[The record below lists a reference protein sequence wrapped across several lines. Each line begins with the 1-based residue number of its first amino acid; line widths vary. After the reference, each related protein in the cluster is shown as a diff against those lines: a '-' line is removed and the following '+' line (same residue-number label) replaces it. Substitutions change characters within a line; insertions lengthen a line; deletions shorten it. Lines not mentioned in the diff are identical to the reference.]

1 MRESAGVRAVRD
13 LLAARP
19 RLVDAL
25 VVSVLTALLFGP
37 RLSEPLPGEPGRA
50 AILVAALLAQTV
62 SFLWHRSS
70 PWLVLGVVS
79 AGYLAAEVV
88 EIEPDLANIVPIA
101 IATYI
106 VARRVPTPR
115 SAVAIAAPPAVF
127 LVTGYRDP
135 AGGLDWSVALTVV
148 AVSAGVW
155 LIGVH
160 QRRILADADRLLD
173 LADRLR
179 AEQERSA
186 RRAVAV
192 ERARIAH
199 DLHDLVAHRISAIA
213 MQARVS
219 AEVVTEDPARA
230 GAGLAGIGAAADTAL
245 TEMRRLLRLLADDR
259 ADDSADDRASCVADP
274 EPSLRYL
281 SRLTD
286 GLVAAGFRISMT
298 IARAARNAPAAAQT
312 AAYWVVRE
320 ALTNVLRHAGP
331 TDIVIDVGLDDGRLT
346 VTVDNGPPAADHL
359 PTAGSGLGLVGMRE
373 RVRLYR
379 GILEAGPRPDGGW
392 RVAADFQLAEVE

>member
-1 MRESAGVRAVRD
+1 MMRESAGVRAVRD

-25 VVSVLTALLFGP
+25 VVSVLTVLLFGL

-50 AILVAALLAQTV
+50 AILMAALLAQTV

-79 AGYLAAEVV
+79 AGYLAAELA
-88 EIEPDLANIVPIA
+88 EIEPDLGNIVPIA

-115 SAVAIAAPPAVF
+115 SAVAIAAFPAVVV
-127 LVTGYRDP
+127 VTGYRDP
-135 AGGLDWSVALTVV
+135 AGGLDWFVALTVV
-148 AVSAGVW
+148 AVSAGIW

-186 RRAVAV
+186 RHAVAV

-199 DLHDLVAHRISAIA
+199 DLHDLVAHHISAIA

-259 ADDSADDRASCVADP
+259 ASRVADP
-274 EPSLRYL
+274 EPSLQYL

-298 IARAARNAPAAAQT
+298 IAPAARNAPAAAQT
-312 AAYWVVRE
+312 TAYWVVRE

>member
-1 MRESAGVRAVRD
+1 MMRESAGVRAVRD
-13 LLAARP
+13 LLAAHP

-25 VVSVLTALLFGP
+25 VVSVLTVLLFGL

-50 AILVAALLAQTV
+50 AILMAALLAQTV

-79 AGYLAAEVV
+79 AGYLAAELA
-88 EIEPDLANIVPIA
+88 EIEPDLGNIVPIA

-115 SAVAIAAPPAVF
+115 SAVAIAAFPAVVV
-127 LVTGYRDP
+127 VTGYRDP
-135 AGGLDWSVALTVV
+135 AGGLDWFVALTVV
-148 AVSAGVW
+148 AVSAGIW

-186 RRAVAV
+186 RHAVAV

-199 DLHDLVAHRISAIA
+199 DLHDLVAHHISAIA

-259 ADDSADDRASCVADP
+259 ASRVADP
-274 EPSLRYL
+274 EPSLQYL

-298 IARAARNAPAAAQT
+298 IAPAARNAPAAAQT
-312 AAYWVVRE
+312 TAYWVVRE

-346 VTVDNGPPAADHL
+346 ATVDNGPPAADHL

-379 GILEAGPRPDGGW
+379 GTLEAGPRPDGGW